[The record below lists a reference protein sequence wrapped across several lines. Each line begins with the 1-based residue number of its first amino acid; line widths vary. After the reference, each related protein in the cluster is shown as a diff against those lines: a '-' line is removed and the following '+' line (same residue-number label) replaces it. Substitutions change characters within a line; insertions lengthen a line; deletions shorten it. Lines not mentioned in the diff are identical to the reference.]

1 MNKFWIIDL
10 EGFGMSKGTKEAHG
24 PFKSIAEAE
33 KWLKEDAEESFAS
46 LSLNEP
52 QSLGRNHEWAAP
64 VVIVE
69 ERKKL
74 KQVPVV
80 TFEIKLEG
88 AK

>member
-10 EGFGMSKGTKEAHG
+10 EGYGMSEGTKKAHG

-33 KWLKEDAEESFAS
+33 KWLKQDARESFQS
-46 LSLNEP
+46 FNEV
-52 QSLGRNHEWAAP
+52 QSLGENHEWAAP
-64 VVIVE
+64 VLIVE
-69 ERKKL
+69 GRKKL

-80 TFEIKLEG
+80 SLEIKLEA